1 MKGEQRMTND
11 SSREVVILG
20 FAGSLR
26 KGSFNKALLRAAVE
40 LCPPGAR
47 IVPHAIGDLPL
58 YDADIDGDTK
68 PEPVTRLK
76 TAIAA
81 ADGVLY
87 VSPEYNYGVPGVLK
101 NAIDW
106 ASRPGYRSVLAQKP
120 SAIIGASESIVGAAR
135 GQGQLKQVLL
145 GVLSVVYPRA
155 EYLLGSAAQKLD
167 PSGELADETSRK
179 LLVSFLE
186 DFSAFTRGM
195 RTLRDDGV
203 WPRKA

>member
-1 MKGEQRMTND
+1 MTND

-40 LCPPGAR
+40 LCPRGSR

-87 VSPEYNYGVPGVLK
+87 VSPEYNYGVPGVPRTRSTSSS
-101 NAIDW
+101 
-106 ASRPGYRSVLAQKP
+106 SRCA
-120 SAIIGASESIVGAAR
+120 
-135 GQGQLKQVLL
+135 
-145 GVLSVVYPRA
+145 
-155 EYLLGSAAQKLD
+155 
-167 PSGELADETSRK
+167 T
-179 LLVSFLE
+179 
-186 DFSAFTRGM
+186 TR
-195 RTLRDDGV
+195 T
-203 WPRKA
+203 W

>member
-1 MKGEQRMTND
+1 MTND
-11 SSREVVILG
+11 SSREIVILG

-26 KGSFNKALLRAAVE
+26 KGSFNKALLRAAVG
-40 LCPPGAR
+40 LCPRGVR

-145 GVLSVVYPRA
+145 GVLSVVYPQA

-167 PSGELADETSRK
+167 PSGALADETSRK
-179 LLVSFLE
+179 LLASFLE